1 MKEIKNSLIE
11 DINAFAVLT
20 SGNQQKYYQDLL
32 KVVEPVKMAPM
43 KDVFSPKEIAMIKR
57 LVRPKKKMC
66 YRNAHLLTCL
76 FPDKVKYVDGRVA
89 VWDTGFPIDHAFNK
103 VGDKYVDITFDMV
116 WGEDVEKYDYIMFG
130 EYDINQLEHVTE
142 KTGYYGECY
151 KFYWMQKN
159 NKKNILH
166 I

>member
-1 MKEIKNSLIE
+1 MKEIKSSLIE
-11 DINAFAVLT
+11 DINAFAVLA

-32 KVVEPVKMAPM
+32 KVIEPVKMVSM
-43 KDVFSPKEIAMIKR
+43 KEVFSPEEIAKIKR

-76 FPDKVKYVDGRVA
+76 FPDRVKYVDGRVE
-89 VWDTGFPIDHAFNK
+89 VWNVGLPIDHAFNK

-116 WGEDVEKYDYIMFG
+116 WGEDVEKLDYIKFG
-130 EYDINQLEHVTE
+130 EYDIDQIDNVAE

-151 KFYWMQKN
+151 KFY
-159 NKKNILH
+159 
-166 I
+166 